1 MKRIRYF
8 ILKNTA
14 YRKDILFLCS
24 VVCGNLVPRDSRT
37 PRTENARALRARLSS
52 FTCFFC
58 FQKGN
63 VYWLLPEYREEI
75 GTKMASSQVSCHWT
89 MSLDRTS
96 AQWIGHHSF
105 GPYTYKLGVDRPT
118 RSLKRFSVSR
128 PLFALRVFLKG
139 AICGVLGE
147 FLVPIFPSYRGV

>member
-1 MKRIRYF
+1 MFRRV
-8 ILKNTA
+8 
-14 YRKDILFLCS
+14 RQ
-24 VVCGNLVPRDSRT
+24 SRSQ
-37 PRTENARALRARLSS
+37 RLSDTADRKRAGS
-52 FTCFFC
+52 EDEIVVFHMF
-58 FQKGN
+58 
-63 VYWLLPEYREEI
+63 LLLSERKRVLTSPGEEI